1 VNLQPLGLLVGPG
14 HFRKG
19 VRVDIRT
26 NVRTVAVFG
35 TGTMGA
41 GIAQV
46 FAQNGRTV
54 LLHDA
59 VAGVV
64 DRAVDGIS
72 KIMDKLVAK
81 EKIDAET
88 AQATIANLRPAGV
101 ADAQNADWVVEA
113 IIEDAS
119 SKRQLLAELNGIVPP
134 DVVFASNTSSISISE
149 LAAASGR
156 PDRFIGMHFF
166 NPVPLMQL
174 VEVVVGLQTT
184 EPVIDATLALAQD
197 LGKVPHRVQDHPGFV
212 SNRVLMP
219 MINEAIS
226 CYADGVADAETID
239 EVMKLGC
246 NHPMGPLA
254 LADLIGLDVCLFI
267 LEVLH
272 RDLGED
278 RYRPAP
284 LLRTMVR
291 AGLLGRKTGKGFYS
305 YE

>member
-1 VNLQPLGLLVGPG
+1 MN
-14 HFRKG
+14 
-19 VRVDIRT
+19 IRT
-26 NVRTVAVFG
+26 DIKTVGVIG

-46 FAQNGRTV
+46 FAQSGRTA
-54 LLHDA
+54 LMYDSRP
-59 VAGVV
+59 G
-64 DRAVDGIS
+64 AVDHGIVGIEKS
-72 KIMDKLVAK
+72 LEKLVSK
-81 EKIDAET
+81 EKIT
-88 AQATIANLRPAGV
+88 ADLAAGTKANLKTATL
-101 ADAQNADWVVEA
+101 ADMKSADLIVEA
-113 IIEDAS
+113 IFEDAAV
-119 SKRQLLAELNGIVPP
+119 KRELYGELNGMVAP
-134 DVVFASNTSSISISE
+134 DVIFASNTSSISVSE
-149 LAAASGR
+149 LGAASGR
-156 PDRFIGMHFF
+156 PEQFIGMHFF

-174 VEVVVGLQTT
+174 VEVVVGLQTA
-184 EPVIDATLALAQD
+184 EPVVEATIALAKQ
-197 LGKVPHRVQDHPGFV
+197 LGKVPHRVKDHPGFV

-219 MINEAIS
+219 LINEGIA

-254 LADLIGLDVCLFI
+254 LADLIGLDVCLNI
-267 LEVLH
+267 MEVLH

-291 AGLLGRKTGKGFYS
+291 AGWLGRKSGKGFHS